1 MNYYS
6 MILLGQLNFYMEM
19 LIPMLLLI
27 RRQEKRNFF
36 WLRLLPVVAAGAGFV
51 FMPAVSVGPFGMNYL
66 IVSSAVFLAGWFL
79 FRLSPLDV
87 LFYVVAAFA
96 VQHGLWDVLFM
107 IYEGIG
113 EITQP
118 VALVIYFSL
127 YLVAYLLFYFF
138 FPVSDFKKGG
148 IKGRGLQFAVSCF
161 IIAFVYVLASFVPW
175 YDEWNMIYRLYAL
188 ICCIFALGLQCGL
201 FEHSKLKEKN
211 KELEQDNAILQEL
224 LIREQKHYNITK
236 DTIDLINVKCH
247 DLKHQISVLRNMDEK
262 ERDKSL
268 GEVEKAIMIY
278 GNIAKT
284 GNETLD
290 IVLTEKSFLCE
301 SYRTAL
307 DENTGSV
314 SQETVI
320 SDNAEDWTYTTQFTS
335 TKDAVDSMKEFAI
348 REAAESLVLLK
359 NTNNSLPL
367 NQDRP
372 KVTLFGI
379 RSYAPYYGSTTGGSI
394 PDKGVIDH
402 DPNKSTLETDF
413 KEVFDVNPAM
423 IQAYEDYCAD
433 FTWGSSGFGAQ
444 APQYQGLYSTT
455 DPTEPTL
462 SELGVTR
469 DELDYG
475 NYSDAAIV
483 ILGRVSGEGSTF
495 NPGEEGLG
503 NGISTDSGNILG
515 ISDEEWAII

>member
-138 FPVSDFKKGG
+138 FLVSDFKKGG

-301 SYRTAL
+301 SYNIRFTYMIDGESLSFMAPY
-307 DENTGSV
+307 D
-314 SQETVI
+314 I
-320 SDNAEDWTYTTQFTS
+320 SSLFGNAIDNAIES
-335 TKDAVDSMKEFAI
+335 VMKEEE
-348 REAAESLVLLK
+348 REKRIIKLNASLKRMYLTIHIE
-359 NTNNSLPL
+359 NFCNE
-367 NQDRP
+367 
-372 KVTLFGI
+372 KVRFKDGMPVT
-379 RSYAPYYGSTTGGSI
+379 
-394 PDKGVIDH
+394 
-402 DPNKSTLETDF
+402 NKSD
-413 KEVFDVNPAM
+413 KKNH
-423 IQAYEDYCAD
+423 
-433 FTWGSSGFGAQ
+433 GFGVKSMNYVVKKYGGTMTMRQDGCLVSLDILLPAGDL
-444 APQYQGLYSTT
+444 P
-455 DPTEPTL
+455 EP
-462 SELGVTR
+462 
-469 DELDYG
+469 
-475 NYSDAAIV
+475 AA
-483 ILGRVSGEGSTF
+483 VSR
-495 NPGEEGLG
+495 
-503 NGISTDSGNILG
+503 
-515 ISDEEWAII
+515 

>member
-161 IIAFVYVLASFVPW
+161 IIAFVYVIASFVPV
-175 YDEWNMIYRLYAL
+175 YDGWNILYRLYAL
-188 ICCIFALGLQCGL
+188 VCCIFAIGLQCGL

-224 LIREQKHYNITK
+224 LIREQKHYAMTK

-301 SYRTAL
+301 SYNIRFTYMIDGESLSFMAPY
-307 DENTGSV
+307 D
-314 SQETVI
+314 I
-320 SDNAEDWTYTTQFTS
+320 SPLFGNAIDNAIES
-335 TKDAVDSMKEFAI
+335 VMKEEE
-348 REAAESLVLLK
+348 REKRIIKLNASLKRMYLTIHIE
-359 NTNNSLPL
+359 NFCNE
-367 NQDRP
+367 
-372 KVTLFGI
+372 KVRFKDGMPVT
-379 RSYAPYYGSTTGGSI
+379 
-394 PDKGVIDH
+394 
-402 DPNKSTLETDF
+402 NKSD
-413 KEVFDVNPAM
+413 KKNH
-423 IQAYEDYCAD
+423 
-433 FTWGSSGFGAQ
+433 GFGVKSMNYVVKKYGGTMTMRQDGCLVSLDILLPAGDL
-444 APQYQGLYSTT
+444 P
-455 DPTEPTL
+455 EP
-462 SELGVTR
+462 
-469 DELDYG
+469 
-475 NYSDAAIV
+475 AA
-483 ILGRVSGEGSTF
+483 VSR
-495 NPGEEGLG
+495 
-503 NGISTDSGNILG
+503 
-515 ISDEEWAII
+515 